1 MVPLTVSPIVVWG
14 LMVTQ
19 VVGLV
24 APFAVSVSLSCSLA
38 VWFTDIAELVGVGPW
53 TA

>member
-1 MVPLTVSPIVVWG
+1 MVPLTVSLIVVWG

-24 APFAVSVSLSCSLA
+24 APFAVNSDCT
-38 VWFTDIAELVGVGPW
+38 VWGYRLGLMINLQ
-53 TA
+53 